1 MTERAKWFRN
11 LERQH
16 QQTITFLHA
25 AQRGE
30 VSLDGLEEETISAT
44 IRAAR
49 RDLRYSRNLAVMRG
63 DIPSYPKVQQMKKG
77 VLVIEWVM
85 LDQTALGTEHRNGY
99 TNGNGHQTTEDLS
112 QYTSTASAARTKTL
126 AASLS

>member
-30 VSLDGLEEETISAT
+30 VSLDLDEKAISAT

-63 DIPSYPKVQQMKKG
+63 DVPSYPKVQQMKKG
-77 VLVIEWVM
+77 VQVIVRVTP
-85 LDQTALGTEHRNGY
+85 DQATLGAEKRNGH
-99 TNGNGHQTTEDLS
+99 TNGNGYHTKEDLS